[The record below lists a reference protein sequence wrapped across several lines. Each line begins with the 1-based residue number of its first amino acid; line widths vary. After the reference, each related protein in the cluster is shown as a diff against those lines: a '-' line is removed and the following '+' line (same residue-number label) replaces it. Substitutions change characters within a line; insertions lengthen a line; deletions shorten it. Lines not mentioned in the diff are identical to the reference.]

1 MTPQT
6 IVITGASSGIG
17 AAVARRIATHSRTL
31 VLTARNE
38 SRLADVAHECISR
51 GTDVKCITGDIAR
64 SATISALK
72 AQCSHLPPLTGLVNN
87 AGFGA
92 FGDSARFPRKMFS
105 TVLETNVLAPF
116 ELAKALLPYLRRD
129 PKSGDVST
137 IVNVGSDAGVI
148 GFENAAAY
156 CASKGALRL
165 MSAALREE
173 WRKSGIRVTFIAPGR
188 VDTGFNGKSPG
199 MRPGALTAEAVAEVI
214 EFCLFCDPIL
224 EPSDIH
230 IDSMQRRSS

>member
-17 AAVARRIATHSRTL
+17 AAVARRIATHRRTL
-31 VLTARNE
+31 VLAARNE
-38 SRLADVAHECISR
+38 SRLADVARECISC
-51 GTDVKCITGDIAR
+51 GADVKCVAGDIAR
-64 SATISALK
+64 SGTIFAIGQ
-72 AQCSHLPPLTGLVNN
+72 QCRHLPPLTGLVNN
-87 AGFGA
+87 AGFGV
-92 FGDSARFPRKMFS
+92 FGESARYPRDTFS
-105 TVLETNVLAPF
+105 AVLETNVLAPF
-116 ELAKALLPYLRRD
+116 ELAKVLLPYLRR
-129 PKSGDVST
+129 GTGNVGIST
-137 IVNVGSDAGVI
+137 IVNVGSDAGI
-148 GFENAAAY
+148 TGFENAAAY

-173 WRKSGIRVTFIAPGR
+173 WRKAGIRVTTIAPGR

-224 EPSDIH
+224 EPSEIC
-230 IDSMQRRSS
+230 IDSMQRG